1 MATMDAEIPK
11 SVETVL
17 GPVAVDRVPISE
29 LADDKGG
36 NYGDFSWAERRI
48 RVAEELTGWVAVQV
62 YRHEWVH
69 LVLADAGL
77 DGSMSDDV
85 QEIVCD
91 AIANA
96 LVQEARAS
104 CGVMRSS

>member
-1 MATMDAEIPK
+1 MDAEIPK

-17 GPVAVDRVPISE
+17 GPVAVDRVPAME
-29 LADDKGG
+29 LADEKGN
-36 NYGDFSWAERRI
+36 NYGDFSWSDRRI
-48 RVAEELTGWVAVQV
+48 RVAKELSEWVAVQV

>member
-1 MATMDAEIPK
+1 MAAEIPK
-11 SVETVL
+11 SVDTVL
-17 GPVAVDRVPISE
+17 GPAAVDRVPAME
-29 LADDKGG
+29 LVDEKGG
-36 NYGDFSWAERRI
+36 NYGDFSWSDRRI
-48 RVAEELTGWVAVQV
+48 RVAKELSEWVAVQV